1 MIEWNVYKVFSNGKR
16 AKMPYTSF
24 TAEEESHFFSNI
36 LPTLSD
42 KLRDRSWLVIDSGK
56 SQDRQDSAPAEI
68 MDIFKK
74 KISVVCTKIVADKG
88 IVITNN
94 KFVSCLMM
102 NEDTGWKWQLCLASA
117 GTHRFHCAL
126 SDKFENRNAAVA
138 WVDEQY
144 ALRVQ

>member
-16 AKMPYTSF
+16 AKMPYTTFS
-24 TAEEESHFFSNI
+24 AEEEGHFFSNI
-36 LPTLSD
+36 LPTLD
-42 KLRDRSWLVIDSGK
+42 EKLRKRNWVVIDSGK
-56 SQDRQDSAPAEI
+56 SQVRQDSTTEEVI
-68 MDIFKK
+68 DVFKK
-74 KISVVCTKIVADKG
+74 KVSVVCTKIVADKG

-102 NEDTGWKWQLCLASA
+102 NADTDWKWQLCLATA
-117 GTHRFHCAL
+117 GTHKFHCAL
-126 SDKFENRNAAVA
+126 SDRFENRNLAVA